1 MESFERRRCFRISKR
16 LKCSRFLR
24 GGGLIYHWRECRYF
38 INYIHRTSDVGRA
51 CVSTRRDVG
60 WNARHEFQ
68 PNTAPSSLPPCL
80 SFFIPPCS
88 LFTRV
93 RLSAMLARDDSQMR
107 LESRGDARLQFPPGR
122 EDGKE
127 KLENYAV
134 STFGWL
140 EINTRFLIAFNNSV
154 LINKTI
160 SKK

>member
-93 RLSAMLARDDSQMR
+93 RLSAMLAREERRFADATRIARRCPTPLSTW
-107 LESRGDARLQFPPGR
+107 SRGWKRKIGELR
-122 EDGKE
+122 
-127 KLENYAV
+127 
-134 STFGWL
+134 S
-140 EINTRFLIAFNNSV
+140 
-154 LINKTI
+154 
-160 SKK
+160 